1 MKLEEANKICDDL
14 LNSGLSNYFK
24 TYKVCG
30 SIRRKQPEVND
41 IDIVAIPKPESDF
54 QFGEPSL
61 SNYINNLDSD
71 GERQAKE
78 LGKQGAGR
86 FLNGDLI
93 KRFKFQGAMIDL
105 YLANEQTFQT
115 LVLIRTGS
123 AEHNVR
129 LTTIAKYKNMK
140 LKADGK
146 GLVDRNDE
154 SIIYENTEDGILQR
168 LLGNVPIPEKRGI
181 V

>member
-1 MKLEEANKICDDL
+1 MKLEEADKICDDL

-24 TYKVCG
+24 TYKICG

-61 SNYINNLDSD
+61 SNYI
-71 GERQAKE
+71 
-78 LGKQGAGR
+78 
-86 FLNGDLI
+86 

-105 YLANEQTFQT
+105 YLANEQTFGT

-146 GLVDRNDE
+146 GLVDRDTE
-154 SIIYENTEDGILQR
+154 SFIFENTEDGILKR
-168 LLGNVPIPEKRGI
+168 LLGNVPVPEKRGI

>member
-1 MKLEEANKICDDL
+1 
-14 LNSGLSNYFK
+14 
-24 TYKVCG
+24 
-30 SIRRKQPEVND
+30 
-41 IDIVAIPKPESDF
+41 
-54 QFGEPSL
+54 
-61 SNYINNLDSD
+61 
-71 GERQAKE
+71 
-78 LGKQGAGR
+78 
-86 FLNGDLI
+86 
-93 KRFKFQGAMIDL
+93 MIDL

-168 LLGNVPIPEKRGI
+168 LLGNVPVPEKRGI

>member
-1 MKLEEANKICDDL
+1 LKLEEADKICDTL

-24 TYKVCG
+24 TYKICG

-61 SNYINNLDSD
+61 SNYINSLDSE
-71 GERQAKE
+71 GEKQAKE

-105 YLANEQTFQT
+105 YLANEQTFGT

-146 GLVDRNDE
+146 GLVDRDTE
-154 SIIYENTEDGILQR
+154 SFIFENTEDGILKR
-168 LLGNVPIPEKRGI
+168 LLDRIVPPEER
-181 V
+181 